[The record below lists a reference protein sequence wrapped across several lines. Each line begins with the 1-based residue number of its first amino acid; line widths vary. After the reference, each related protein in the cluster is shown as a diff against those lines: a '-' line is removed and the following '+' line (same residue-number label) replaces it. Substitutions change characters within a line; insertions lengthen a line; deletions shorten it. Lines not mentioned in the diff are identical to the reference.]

1 VSATPPSTLGPEPV
15 APEVPRVQRYRLSR
29 RDRLLRA
36 VAPRDRLR
44 QVALLAVVLGV
55 WEYVGRR
62 SERFTF
68 APPSSVVSAAGDMIG
83 SGQLQRALASSVGAL
98 LLGFAAAGI
107 VGIGLGFAMG
117 AWRSLGR
124 TLDPFVSA
132 VYVVPVASLVP
143 VIVAW
148 VGLGMDAR
156 VLVIFLF
163 AVFEP
168 LLSVYAGVKQID
180 PALYDAARTFGAGRA
195 DLMRRVMLPA
205 ALPFVFVGLRMG
217 AARAV
222 KGMVLAEMLFAV
234 TGLGGIII
242 KSAQDFRIDRV
253 LVAVVTVALI
263 GVLLSAVVA
272 AAERYAL
279 RWRR

>member
-1 VSATPPSTLGPEPV
+1 VSPTQSRPSGTEP
-15 APEVPRVQRYRLSR
+15 AAREAPRVQRYRLSR
-29 RDRLLRA
+29 RERLLRA
-36 VAPRDRLR
+36 IAPQDRLR
-44 QVALLAVVLGV
+44 QLALLAVVLGV
-55 WEYVGRR
+55 WEYVGRH

-68 APPSSVVSAAGDMIG
+68 APPSSVVSAAGNMIS
-83 SGQLQRALASSVGAL
+83 SGELQRAVSSSVVAL

-107 VGIGLGFAMG
+107 VGIGLGFVMG
-117 AWRSLGR
+117 AWRGLGR

-132 VYVVPVASLVP
+132 VYVVPIASLVP

-163 AVFEP
+163 ALFEP
-168 LLSVYAGVKQID
+168 LLTVYAGVKQID
-180 PALYDAARTFGAGRA
+180 PALYDAARTFGAGQA
-195 DLMRRVMLPA
+195 DLMRRVTLPA

-234 TGLGGIII
+234 SGLGGLIV
-242 KSAQDFRIDRV
+242 KSAQDFRIDKV

-272 AAERYAL
+272 AVERHAL